1 MNNTAERRS
10 EMEFQYSSPSGT
22 VSLDGFW
29 DWSQKRQSAFRNAE
43 LGFIFQSTH
52 LFDSLS
58 IWDNVKLPALDNSM
72 DPAAL
77 DNKLSGLFHRILDG
91 VDPKKSGTAVSGGQ
105 RQRLAFIR
113 AFCAPHNVLL
123 ADEPTGNLDPGNAH
137 ALMKEVKANARD
149 GKTAIIVSHD
159 IPLALQFADRII
171 LLKRDPNMPGE
182 PGVHS
187 KALDFSKDKE
197 QANWKD
203 ATGGQTSSTALK
215 EMIQGHFEDA
225 AKRNTTA

>member
-1 MNNTAERRS
+1 M
-10 EMEFQYSSPSGT
+10 
-22 VSLDGFW
+22 
-29 DWSQKRQSAFRNAE
+29 
-43 LGFIFQSTH
+43 
-52 LFDSLS
+52 
-58 IWDNVKLPALDNSM
+58 
-72 DPAAL
+72 
-77 DNKLSGLFHRILDG
+77 
-91 VDPKKSGTAVSGGQ
+91 
-105 RQRLAFIR
+105 
-113 AFCAPHNVLL
+113 
-123 ADEPTGNLDPGNAH
+123 
-137 ALMKEVKANARD
+137 ARD